1 MDGSPPAM
9 RDEDTLPGEPD
20 EPVNERSLL
29 DDVEAAID
37 DGKTYLESELTY
49 QRTRAAFAADRAKDA
64 ALFAALGMSL
74 ALLALVALTVGLVIA
89 LVPLLTAWG
98 AAAAVTG
105 AWLLLSAIFFHMA
118 ATRWR
123 KLIGAFLKRE
133 EHDE

>member
-1 MDGSPPAM
+1 M
-9 RDEDTLPGEPD
+9 RDEDTLPGEAGEEASD
-20 EPVNERSLL
+20 RSLL

-37 DGKTYLESELTY
+37 DGKTYLEAELAY
-49 QRTRAAFAADRAKDA
+49 QRTRAAFVADRAKDA

-105 AWLLLSAIFFHMA
+105 TWLLLAVVFMRMA
-118 ATRWR
+118 AARWHR
-123 KLIGAFLKRE
+123 LMGAFLAKGER
-133 EHDE
+133 DE

>member
-9 RDEDTLPGEPD
+9 RDDDTRPGNPD
-20 EPVNERSLL
+20 ESVNERSLL
-29 DDVEAAID
+29 EDVEAAID
-37 DGKTYLESELTY
+37 DGKTYLEAELTY

-64 ALFAALGMSL
+64 AVFAALGMSL

-105 AWLLLSAIFFHMA
+105 SWLLLAMIFLRMA

-123 KLIGAFLKRE
+123 KLIGAFLKRD
-133 EHDE
+133 EHGE